1 MNDGAFRARLGNPL
15 VLTPVNGEPRIHDLA
30 LADRLGFDR
39 PRKIR
44 DIIKRNHDKLLKFG
58 GCPTVGRCIEV
69 GNGVKREVEEFYLN
83 KKQAIFIAMKSETEK
98 AFEVQE
104 DIIHVY
110 DAYLNGTVTAS
121 LPMARELKLRDLAY
135 CVRVFSLSRD
145 LWSKQMM
152 LYAIKRLCGEL
163 SLPMPPGHLL
173 GKPVDQHQLEV

>member
-1 MNDGAFRARLGNPL
+1 MSNNPL
-15 VLTPVNGEPRIHDLA
+15 VLTPIEGEPRIRDLDLA
-30 LADRLGFDR
+30 ERLGFER

-44 DIIKRNHDKLLKFG
+44 DMIKRNEARLLKFG
-58 GCPTVGRCIEV
+58 GCPTVGRVVE
-69 GNGVKREVEEFYLN
+69 GNQTDEFYLN
-83 KKQAIFIAMKSETEK
+83 KKQSIFIAMKSETEK

-110 DAYLNGTVTAS
+110 DAYLTGTVSTS
-121 LPMARELKLRDLAY
+121 LPMVRDLKIRDLAY

-163 SLPMPPGHLL
+163 SLPLPPGHLL
-173 GKPVDQHQLEV
+173 GKPVEQHQLEV